1 MQSKSEIQ
9 QLAESIHSERY
20 MHSGDA
26 DPWLGTSRRVAKA
39 VVGGLVPRDI
49 EHAITEVIYKC
60 EFMPGGRYLWGAG
73 RNNVFSNCMVFG
85 APKETIDSIEGWGR
99 DLRDLVIALKRGVG
113 VGLNAS
119 DIRPEGSLI
128 GNDQSE
134 VAGGPMSYF
143 TAMHQV
149 AAVLR
154 KQRRAALMFLLSIQ
168 HPDVL
173 QFINAKA
180 LTDEEVEAR
189 KQDYNY
195 ETPFNRANFS
205 VVVEQDFFQ
214 TPLEPGTWQH
224 KVWDTLMY
232 NAVKFGEPGIVI
244 PRHPKDTLTNV
255 CGEYRAGKD
264 RSACNLGSVNLSAM
278 RTMNQ
283 IRETARLGAI
293 FLMCGIIRSR
303 MPIDDA
309 LIEDIGLGIMGIHSF
324 LIKRGLPYAAGQPA
338 LEEAMEYWSAGCA
351 EGVNYAKNIVGF
363 KPTHTKA
370 IAPNGTIAYLT
381 GMRGIDA
388 YATPSAEPL
397 FAARY
402 IRRRYLSNG
411 EVELT
416 DVVDPVVKAIPASYR
431 DVVQDAGSI
440 SVEDRLAMLAFLQP
454 YLGTEDDPNRQG
466 GISTTINLPA
476 YESEDELREMVGNI
490 SKLTWHYGPSISGV
504 TYYVE
509 GSRGL
514 SPLTRVP
521 LTEDDLNYVE
531 NPSFEDIEETSS
543 CRSGVCGT

>member
-1 MQSKSEIQ
+1 METKSEIQ

-20 MHSGDA
+20 MHSGDS
-26 DPWLGTSRRVAKA
+26 DPWLGTARRVTQA

-49 EHAITEVIYKC
+49 EYAIMQAIYNC

-85 APKETIDSIEGWGR
+85 APHDVIDSIEGWGR
-99 DLRDLVIALKRGVG
+99 DLKDLVIALKRGVG

-119 DIRPEGSLI
+119 DVRPEGSPI
-128 GNDQSE
+128 GNDKSE
-134 VAGGPMSYF
+134 VAGGPLSYF
-143 TAMHQV
+143 RMMHQT
-149 AAVLR
+149 ASELR
-154 KQRRAALMFLLSIQ
+154 KQRRAALMFLLSAD
-168 HPDVL
+168 HPDAL
-173 QFINAKA
+173 DFINAKA
-180 LTDEEVEAR
+180 LTDAQVEAR
-189 KQDYNY
+189 KEDYNY

-205 VVVEQDFFQ
+205 VVFDKGFFQ
-214 TPLEPGTWQH
+214 AYPEEGTWGRA
-224 KVWDTLMY
+224 VWDTLIY
-232 NAVKFGEPGIVI
+232 NALKFGEPGIVVK
-244 PRHPKDTLTNV
+244 RHPDDNLTNV

-264 RSACNLGSVNLSAM
+264 RSVCNLGSVNFAAM
-278 RTMNQ
+278 QTMNQ

-293 FLMCGIIRSR
+293 FLMCGIVRSKL
-303 MPIDDA
+303 PIEDA
-309 LIEDIGLGIMGIHSF
+309 LIEDIGLGLMGLHSF
-324 LIKRGLPYAAGQPA
+324 LIKRGIPYEAGHPILREA
-338 LEEAMEYWSAGCA
+338 LEYWSAGCA
-351 EGVNYAKNIVGF
+351 EGVNYAKKIVGF

-381 GMRGIDA
+381 GIRGVGA

-402 IRRRYLSNG
+402 IRRRYLADGN
-411 EVELT
+411 VELT

-431 DVVQDAGSI
+431 DVVQDAGSVSI
-440 SVEDRLAMLAFLQP
+440 EERLAMLAFLQP

-476 YESEDELREMVGNI
+476 YEGEDALREMV
-490 SKLTWHYGPSISGV
+490 STVAKLTWRYGPAISGV

-521 LTEDDLNYVE
+521 LTEDNPNGVHDPTLN
-531 NPSFEDIEETSS
+531 DIEEAGN